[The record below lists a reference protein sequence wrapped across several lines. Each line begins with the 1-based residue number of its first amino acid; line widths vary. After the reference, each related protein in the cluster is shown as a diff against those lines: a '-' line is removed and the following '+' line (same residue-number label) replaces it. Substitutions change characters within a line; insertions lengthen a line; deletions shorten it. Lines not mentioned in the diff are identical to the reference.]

1 MEYGIPA
8 LTDRDTEMTIQYPKD
23 SRTRSTYEPCSCY
36 RLGKVLRGA
45 MHRDACANL
54 TAIKA
59 LRGSPEGQD
68 QGLLYIEKRPL
79 DTWYLRLLAVRPMD
93 KKAKAMTTW

>member
-1 MEYGIPA
+1 
-8 LTDRDTEMTIQYPKD
+8 
-23 SRTRSTYEPCSCY
+23 
-36 RLGKVLRGA
+36 

-68 QGLLYIEKRPL
+68 QGLLYTEKRPL
-79 DTWYLRLLAVRPMD
+79 DTWYLRLLAVRPMGRKQSNVHLVD
-93 KKAKAMTTW
+93 HCDGKDHGIAELTCGNYLSFDIKV

>member
-1 MEYGIPA
+1 
-8 LTDRDTEMTIQYPKD
+8 
-23 SRTRSTYEPCSCY
+23 
-36 RLGKVLRGA
+36 

-93 KKAKAMTTW
+93 KKSKSNDHLVDHCDGKDHGIAEHSCGNFLSFDIQV